1 MPENSLISHTLWG
14 TEDIVARTIQEIRGS
29 AQHHKFCLRFSGG
42 KDSVVMK
49 RLLEMA
55 GVEFTAKFSRTSVD
69 PPELLQFIRTEHPD
83 VQVEPPRIT
92 MFQLIIKKGF
102 PPTRLCR
109 YCCQEFKERN
119 VCGRSGS
126 LLTLTGVRKAESPKR
141 KSRAKYES
149 CQADKGVNFFHPII
163 NWSDEQVWDFIQAEH
178 IPYCSLYDEGFTRI
192 GCVGC
197 PLASTAK
204 ILAEFK
210 RWPNFERAYLWA
222 FEKMLE
228 GRVFKKWKTKYDV
241 MDWYLYGASKDY
253 QKINTINGQLSLFD
267 YDYFDQLDVEEDLFH
282 PSADAVKQLV
292 ERIGD

>member
-1 MPENSLISHTLWG
+1 
-14 TEDIVARTIQEIRGS
+14 
-29 AQHHKFCLRFSGG
+29 
-42 KDSVVMK
+42 
-49 RLLEMA
+49 
-55 GVEFTAKFSRTSVD
+55 
-69 PPELLQFIRTEHPD
+69 
-83 VQVEPPRIT
+83 

-126 LLTLTGVRKAESPKR
+126 LLTLTGVRKEESPKR

-228 GRVFKKWKTKYDV
+228 GRDFK
-241 MDWYLYGASKDY
+241 
-253 QKINTINGQLSLFD
+253 
-267 YDYFDQLDVEEDLFH
+267 
-282 PSADAVKQLV
+282 
-292 ERIGD
+292 